1 MIHAPRFWSLQRIS
15 VPSVLLA
22 PVAGLY
28 GWVAGRR
35 MRRKPR
41 ASANVPVI
49 CVGNYVVGG
58 AGKTPTA
65 LALAR
70 IARSQ
75 GLTPGFLTRGYG
87 GSAREPLV
95 VDLDLHDAAR
105 VGDEALLLA
114 EAGPVVVSPDRPA
127 GLPLLKRLGVDLI
140 IMDDGFQNPSLRKD
154 LSLIVVDGATGVGNG
169 RVIPSGP
176 LRAPLRTQITRTDAV
191 IVVGEG
197 KPGDAMVRRIAR
209 AGKIVLKA
217 KLEPAVVRVWGPR
230 QFLAFAGIGRPEK
243 FFNTLDRAGVPL
255 ADVKGFPDH
264 HAYTAEDARKLLA
277 RADADGLELITTS
290 KDRARLTR
298 AEGELARLRERSKVF
313 EIQMHFENEARIAA
327 LIAET
332 VRRVASR

>member
-1 MIHAPRFWSLQRIS
+1 MKHPPRFWSLQRVS
-15 VPSVLLA
+15 VPSVLLS
-22 PVAGLY
+22 PMAGLY

-35 MRRKPR
+35 MRRRPK
-41 ASANVPVI
+41 AIATVPVI

-75 GLTPGFLTRGYG
+75 GLNPGFLTRGYG

-127 GLPLLKRLGVDLI
+127 ALPLLARLGVDLI

-154 LSLIVVDGATGVGNG
+154 LCLIVVDGAAGVGNG

-176 LRAPLRTQITRTDAV
+176 LRAPLRTQIIRTDAV

-197 KPGDAMVRRIAR
+197 KPGDKIVRRVSR
-209 AGKIVLKA
+209 AGKVVLKA
-217 KLEPAVVRVWGPR
+217 KLEPATVRVWGPR
-230 QFLAFAGIGRPEK
+230 SYLAYAGIGRPEK

-255 ADVKGFPDH
+255 ADVKSFPDH
-264 HAYTAEDARKLLA
+264 HAYTVEDARKLLA
-277 RADADGLELITTS
+277 RADADGLDLITTS

-298 AEGELARLRERSKVF
+298 TEGELARLRERSKVF

>member
-1 MIHAPRFWSLQRIS
+1 MIRPPRFWSLQRLS
-15 VPSVLLA
+15 VPSLLLA

-35 MRRKPR
+35 MRRKPK
-41 ASANVPVI
+41 ATAAVPVI

-70 IARSQ
+70 IARAQ
-75 GLTPGFLTRGYG
+75 GLNPGFLTRGYG
-87 GSAREPLV
+87 GSAREPLLV
-95 VDLDLHDAAR
+95 NPDLHDAAR

-127 GLPLLKRLGVDLI
+127 GLPLLERAGVDLI

-154 LSLIVVDGATGVGNG
+154 LSLIVVDGTTGIGNG
-169 RVIPSGP
+169 RVFPAGP
-176 LRAPLRTQITRTDAV
+176 LRAPLRTQLIRTDAV
-191 IVVGEG
+191 LIVGDG
-197 KPGDAMVRRIAR
+197 KPGDRIVRRAAR
-209 AGKIVLKA
+209 AGKIILKA
-217 KLEPAVVRVWGPR
+217 KLEPAAMQVWGPR
-230 QFLAFAGIGRPEK
+230 SFLAFAGIGRPEK

-255 ADVKGFPDH
+255 ADVKAFPDH

-277 RADADGLELITTS
+277 RADAETLDLITTS
-290 KDRARLTR
+290 KDHARLAR
-298 AEGELARLRERSKVF
+298 QEGDLARLRERTRVF
-313 EIQMHFENEARIAA
+313 QVRMHFDNEARIAA

-332 VRRVASR
+332 VRRVATR